1 MWRTSPNTV
10 AGAPE
15 IRILGQQGV
24 DDALAEVHG
33 QIGEKMLKNT
43 RFSRWLSGANGS
55 DAHILLP
62 NFLRFWMDVSIL
74 LCITLFFLIIIQ
86 NLYAR
91 AQVFYMLCGVT
102 SMLII
107 MSIEQMRFA
116 NALA

>member
-1 MWRTSPNTV
+1 
-10 AGAPE
+10 
-15 IRILGQQGV
+15 
-24 DDALAEVHG
+24 
-33 QIGEKMLKNT
+33 
-43 RFSRWLSGANGS
+43 
-55 DAHILLP
+55 
-62 NFLRFWMDVSIL
+62 MDVSIL